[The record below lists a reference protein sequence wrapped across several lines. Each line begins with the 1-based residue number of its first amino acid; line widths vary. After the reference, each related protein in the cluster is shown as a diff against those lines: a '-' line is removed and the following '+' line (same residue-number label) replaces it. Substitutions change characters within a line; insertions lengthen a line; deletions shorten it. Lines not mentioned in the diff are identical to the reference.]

1 MGAAVSLLII
11 AAGVRFH
18 VLVIGVGKLA
28 VVRGLFLLSLRFAN
42 RL

>member
-1 MGAAVSLLII
+1 MGTAVSLFII

-18 VLVIGVGKLA
+18 VLVIGIGKLS
-28 VVRGLFLLSLRFAN
+28 VVRGLFLLSLRFTN